1 MDVEFDKIFNYE
13 YIRAKKLHN
22 DSYLEDLT
30 GLIAK
35 TASLV
40 NCSGEYLFSKE
51 YYLDQH
57 RLEPNHN
64 FEDFINAFKKTF
76 DFGSANKIYIIRGIA
91 GVGKT
96 AFFEHGVQM
105 LTRDSHNTKYI
116 PLKVEFKNID
126 QKQKISY
133 YEDNIYNQLF
143 KNAIDCIRKLDEES
157 KKNFKT
163 EYDNFTF
170 GFEDT
175 PDAKLFPLKYF
186 CKYIYSKYNRPCIIV
201 FDNIDL
207 SCVETQKNVFKATS
221 NVFARIN
228 SFMSYEDMNNQ
239 YRVYF
244 AMRPETHL
252 HSEEMPIGNAINFP
266 LPNIKLI
273 SLTIIKKTMTKI
285 ANEYD
290 RNKTF
295 KCEVTFYSIIEN
307 KKITVKKY
315 AEVAHYFIKI
325 FEHFFDDIWNNE
337 EIIKRLGSNEEFH
350 CDLVNYNIRAFL
362 SFLSDTIYHGGF
374 KPLTKEFNDSYSTN
388 HYSVFDYIE
397 MLIRGRW
404 IAHPGNKY
412 IDGEGG
418 NQAPIVFNI
427 FDSSLWDDISNNR
440 IKHFMLYIRIL
451 QYFNFDKDEFKT
463 YYTLKK
469 QLNPFFDENHIY
481 RAIQALTFVRI
492 LYSHYEGDEN
502 IASKKEYDQVYIDD
516 YTKFKLSPMGE
527 FYMEK
532 LFCEFEYIYQMA
544 LSSLMPIEYV
554 DELKSCWNKQK
565 EKVVLRFLEG
575 VFWIIKDNL
584 ESYDKDTIRKFK
596 LIFCRNNEIQCKPF
610 RRMLDAFIDV
620 MNNKIQRARKN
631 GIKNLDNLIEVLQKA
646 EALKEEAREYFK
658 IILGD

>member
-1 MDVEFDKIFNYE
+1 MDVEFDRIFNYE
-13 YIRAKKLHN
+13 YRRAKKLHN

-40 NCSGEYLFSKE
+40 NCSGEYLFGKD

-57 RLEPNHN
+57 RHEPNHN
-64 FEDFINAFKKTF
+64 FDEFINAFKKTF
-76 DFGSANKIYIIRGIA
+76 DYGSANKIYIIRGRA

-96 AFFEHGVQM
+96 AFFEHGVQI
-105 LTRDSHNTKYI
+105 LTRNNHNSKYI

-133 YEDNIYNQLF
+133 YEDIIYNQLYN
-143 KNAIDCIRKLDEES
+143 NAIDCILELDNES
-157 KKNFKT
+157 KRNFKK
-163 EYDNFTF
+163 EYDDFTW
-170 GFEDT
+170 GFVNS
-175 PDAKLFPLKYF
+175 PKAKLFPMKYF
-186 CKYIYSKYNRPCIIV
+186 CKSIYAKYGRPCIIV

-207 SCVETQKNVFKATS
+207 SCVKTQENVFKATS
-221 NVFARIN
+221 NVFDKIN
-228 SFMSYEDMNNQ
+228 KFMAGQGMGDQ

-244 AMRPETHL
+244 AMRPETCL

-273 SLTIIKKTMTKI
+273 SLTIIKNTMRKI

-290 RNKTF
+290 DKSL

-307 KKITVKKY
+307 KIITVKKY
-315 AEVAHYFIKI
+315 SEVAEYFIKI
-325 FEHFFDDIWNNE
+325 LEHFFDDIWNNE

-350 CDLVNYNIRAFL
+350 CDIVNYNIRAFL

-374 KPLTKEFNDSYSTN
+374 KPLTKEFNDSHSSNYYT
-388 HYSVFDYIE
+388 VFDYIE

-427 FDSSLWDDISNNR
+427 FDTSLWDDISNNR

-451 QYFNFDKDEFKT
+451 QYFSFDKDDFKT
-463 YYTLKK
+463 YSTLKK
-469 QLNPFFDENHIY
+469 HLTSFFDEDHIC

-502 IASKKEYDQVYIDD
+502 IASKKEYDEVYIDD
-516 YTKFKLSPMGE
+516 HTKFKLGPMGE

-544 LSSLMPIEYV
+544 LSSLMLSEYV
-554 DELKSCWNKQK
+554 EELKPCWKTQK

-575 VFWIIKDNL
+575 VFLIIKDNL
-584 ESYDKDTIRKFK
+584 ESYDSDTIKKFK
-596 LIFCRNNEIQCKPF
+596 LIFCRSNEIKCKPF
-610 RRMLDAFIDV
+610 RRMLDSFIEV

-631 GIKNLDNLIEVLQKA
+631 ETKNLDNLTDILKQANTLKK
-646 EALKEEAREYFK
+646 EAGEYFK
-658 IILGD
+658 SVLGD

>member
-1 MDVEFDKIFNYE
+1 MDVEFDRIFNYE
-13 YIRAKKLHN
+13 YKRAKKLHN
-22 DSYLEDLT
+22 DSYLEELT

-51 YYLDQH
+51 YYLDHH
-57 RLEPNHN
+57 RHEPNHN
-64 FEDFINAFKKTF
+64 FDEFINAFKKTF
-76 DFGSANKIYIIRGIA
+76 DYGSANKIYIIRGRA

-96 AFFEHGVQM
+96 AFFEHGVQI
-105 LTRDSHNTKYI
+105 LTRDNHNSKYI

-133 YEDNIYNQLF
+133 YEDNIYKQLYN
-143 KNAIDCIRKLDEES
+143 NAIDCIRKLDEES
-157 KKNFKT
+157 QKNFRT
-163 EYDNFTF
+163 EYDRFTL
-170 GFEDT
+170 GFVDT
-175 PDAKLFPLKYF
+175 PDAKLFPMKYF
-186 CKYIYSKYNRPCIIV
+186 CKLIYTKYNRPCIVV

-207 SCVETQKNVFKATS
+207 SCVETQENVFKATS

-228 SFMSYEDMNNQ
+228 SFMSDEDMNDQ

-244 AMRPETHL
+244 AMRPETYL

-273 SLTIIKKTMTKI
+273 SLTLIKNTMRKI

-290 RNKTF
+290 ENESL

-307 KKITVKKY
+307 RIITVTKY
-315 AEVAHYFIKI
+315 SDVADYFIKI

-350 CDLVNYNIRAFL
+350 CDIVNYNIRAFL

-374 KPLTKEFNDSYSTN
+374 KPLTKEFNDSRNSNYYT
-388 HYSVFDYIE
+388 VFDYIE

-404 IAHPGNKY
+404 IAYPGNQH

-427 FDSSLWDDISNNR
+427 FDTSFWDDISNNR
-440 IKHFMLYIRIL
+440 IRHFMLYIRIL
-451 QYFNFDKDEFKT
+451 QYFNFDKEEFKT
-463 YYTLKK
+463 YSTLKK
-469 QLNPFFDENHIY
+469 KLMPFFDENHIY
-481 RAIQALTFVRI
+481 KAVQALTFVRI
-492 LYSHYEGDEN
+492 LYSDYEGDEN
-502 IASKKEYDQVYIDD
+502 IASKKEYDEVYIDD
-516 YTKFKLSPMGE
+516 YTKFKLSPMGV

-532 LFCEFEYIYQMA
+532 LFCEFEYMYQMA
-544 LSSLMPIEYV
+544 ISSLMPIEYV
-554 DELKSCWNKQK
+554 DELKPCWNTQK

-575 VFWIIKDNL
+575 VFLIIKDNL
-584 ESYDKDTIRKFK
+584 ESYDSNTIKKFK
-596 LIFCRNNEIQCKPF
+596 MIFCRSNEIKCKPF
-610 RRMLDAFIDV
+610 RRMLDSFIEV
-620 MNNKIQRARKN
+620 MNNKIQRAKKN
-631 GIKNLDNLIEVLQKA
+631 ETKNLDNLTDI
-646 EALKEEAREYFK
+646 LKEANTLKKEAGVYFK
-658 IILGD
+658 SVLGD